1 MGLECKPRARV
12 RTTVSHGDNVS
23 STRVLRSKPTH
34 SGICRR
40 KQLPTG
46 CSHPTSPRIQATT
59 KGAKEHY
66 RVYYDR
72 RDGTRYLPELQPG
85 DQVLIK
91 RDYEKQ
97 WRRRGGLV
105 KQCMEPRS
113 YLVQT
118 SQGTIRRNRRN
129 LQLVTKAAS
138 NQLPVCDM

>member
-46 CSHPTSPRIQATT
+46 CSHPTSPRIQATA

-66 RVYYDR
+66 RVYYDSIICSN
-72 RDGTRYLPELQPG
+72 
-85 DQVLIK
+85 LII
-91 RDYEKQ
+91 
-97 WRRRGGLV
+97 
-105 KQCMEPRS
+105 
-113 YLVQT
+113 
-118 SQGTIRRNRRN
+118 IRTVREHLFAILSICL
-129 LQLVTKAAS
+129 LQLKHEINVKPRMLNWLTLS
-138 NQLPVCDM
+138 ISTTQVVNVSSSTCLLGI